1 MLYVFIVTVVYCS
14 TSPLSNL
21 LSNYTMYILKL
32 LPCICSS
39 PMVSCI
45 PIHSYLVSVSTKYN
59 TKMQVQKKH
68 KIHNN
73 NTVKPSTKI
82 TQRIFLITDIVQPHW
97 KSCLRKQA
105 TKLSTIIGLN
115 TLQNY

>member
-39 PMVSCI
+39 SMVSCI
-45 PIHSYLVSVSTKYN
+45 PIDLCQASVSTKYIY
-59 TKMQVQKKH
+59 KY
-68 KIHNN
+68 
-73 NTVKPSTKI
+73 PSTEK
-82 TQRIFLITDIVQPHW
+82 VQD
-97 KSCLRKQA
+97 
-105 TKLSTIIGLN
+105 T
-115 TLQNY
+115 